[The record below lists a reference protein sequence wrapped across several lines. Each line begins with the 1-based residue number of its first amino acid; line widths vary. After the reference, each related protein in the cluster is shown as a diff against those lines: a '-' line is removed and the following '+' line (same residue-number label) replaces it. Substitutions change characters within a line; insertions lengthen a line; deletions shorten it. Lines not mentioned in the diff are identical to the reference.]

1 MNSRRIPVSAGRKER
16 IVSENGFSA
25 DEESSLEL
33 PASMF
38 HTGDN
43 PEVIP
48 LSTWRPSQD
57 TVETRPA
64 QFTEIDGL
72 AVFEGDIVLGSAE
85 NVRHGISDDGRG
97 VGITGEEFRWPRGE
111 IPYVADATVRE
122 RVNAAIAHWQQKTPF
137 RFRARKSSDRDSIAF
152 KAGPPTVFQSRVG
165 RQGGEQIVT
174 LGSGCTVGSTIHE
187 IGHAVGLWHEQSRED
202 RNTFVTIVSANIVP
216 EAIHNFDRHVLDGD
230 DLGGYDYGSIM
241 HYPRKAFSKNGQDTI
256 VPTKVGA
263 VIGQRDG
270 LSKGDIASLR
280 KMYPRLHWPAGD
292 EAETPAEE
300 AATPA

>member
-1 MNSRRIPVSAGRKER
+1 MAD
-16 IVSENGFSA
+16 NGFSA

-38 HTGDN
+38 RTGDK
-43 PEVIP
+43 PEVFP
-48 LSTWRPSQD
+48 LSAWRPSQD
-57 TVETRPA
+57 SVETRPA

-85 NVRHGISDDGRG
+85 NVRQGISDDGRG
-97 VGITGEEFRWPRGE
+97 VGITGEEFRWPNGV
-111 IPYVADATVRE
+111 IPYKTEAAVRD
-122 RVNAAIAHWQQKTPF
+122 RVKAAIAHWQQKTPF
-137 RFRARKSSDRDSIAF
+137 RFRARKNNDRDYIVF
-152 KAGPPTVFQSRVG
+152 KAGPAGVCQSRVG
-165 RQGGEQIVT
+165 RQGKEQIVT

-216 EAIHNFDRHVLDGD
+216 EAIHNFDRHILDAD
-230 DLGGYDYGSIM
+230 DLGAYDYASIM
-241 HYPRKAFSKNGQDTI
+241 HYRRDAFTRNGKDTI
-256 VPTKVGA
+256 VPTKPGA

-280 KMYPRLHWPAGD
+280 KMYPGLHWPAAD
-292 EAETPAEE
+292 EVETPADEV
-300 AATPA
+300 ATPV